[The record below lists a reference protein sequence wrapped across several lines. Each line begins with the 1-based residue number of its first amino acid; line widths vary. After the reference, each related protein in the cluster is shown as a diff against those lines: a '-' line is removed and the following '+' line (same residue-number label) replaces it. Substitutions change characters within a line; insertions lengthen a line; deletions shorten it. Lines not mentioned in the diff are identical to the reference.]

1 MVESWSILF
10 LLRFLE
16 GHPKKAPNQYVC
28 GFHVFPLFSSVH
40 RSHAGQRPPPCFSS
54 TLGFSAAPRERERRG
69 PGEKGEASH
78 SKCVR
83 SGGAL
88 QRGFFPTRSTHREV
102 SELHRSLRAAQ
113 VAPRSFEHGRESQL
127 LGPSRN
133 ERRPTPSAEELKR
146 SERLTAVQEG
156 VP

>member
-10 LLRFLE
+10 CFDSLKGIRKRLRT
-16 GHPKKAPNQYVC
+16 NMC
-28 GFHVFPLFSSVH
+28 VFPCVSSFFQCSPLP
-40 RSHAGQRPPPCFSS
+40 RWAAPPPCFSS